1 MPKPAPKAGE
11 VLIRVHATSVTAGD
25 WRMRSANP
33 FLARLFNG
41 LFKPKK
47 VQILGFEMSGVIE
60 QTGSKVKTWAK
71 GDEVFAYCG
80 LGFGGYAEYRCLPE
94 DGVMAVKPANMTFL
108 EAATVPI
115 GSLTALF
122 LLRKGGIEAGRHV

>member
-1 MPKPAPKAGE
+1 
-11 VLIRVHATSVTAGD
+11 
-25 WRMRSANP
+25 
-33 FLARLFNG
+33 
-41 LFKPKK
+41 
-47 VQILGFEMSGVIE
+47 
-60 QTGSKVKTWAK
+60 TWAK

-122 LLRKGGIEAGRHV
+122 LLRKGGIEAGRHVLIYGASGSVGTFAVQLAKYFGAHVTAVCSGRNQELVKS